1 MHFCNR
7 CSEYIIDL
15 MGAPGTLIPAEAPS
29 GRLQNLGL
37 DGRTI
42 TTVAA
47 VGMGSF
53 SALDQGA
60 RDESSS
66 STLDETAKT
75 RCSSSE
81 LPQVATASSRNEG
94 RFAGKFQSDLLEH
107 TTGDNYL
114 PSGGACE
121 VSLLAGKKTTST
133 ELRVEDVLRY
143 TIMLLAN
150 LSFLTT
156 SYHVVRLL
164 ASA

>member
-1 MHFCNR
+1 
-7 CSEYIIDL
+7 

-29 GRLQNLGL
+29 GHLQNLGL

-47 VGMGSF
+47 VGIGSF

-66 STLDETAKT
+66 STVDETAKT
-75 RCSSSE
+75 GSSSSE
-81 LPQVATASSRNEG
+81 SPQVATASSRNEG

-107 TTGDNYL
+107 TTGDIYL
-114 PSGGACE
+114 PSSGACE
-121 VSLLAGKKTTST
+121 ASLLAGKKTTST

-143 TIMLLAN
+143 VIMFLAN
-150 LSFLTT
+150 PSFLTT
-156 SYHVVRLL
+156 LYHHTMLLHYLHQRETSYEL
-164 ASA
+164 